1 MRRSHNVTREALQ
14 QVRNLLGEIDD
25 VIYRDA
31 RSRGPEDYTLSEE
44 EVVLTTIVDEALGQT
59 TKMIEAAV

>member
-1 MRRSHNVTREALQ
+1 MTREALQ

-31 RSRGPEDYTLSEE
+31 RSRGPEDYSLSEE
-44 EVVLTTIVDEALGQT
+44 EVVLTTIVDEALAQT
-59 TKMIEAAV
+59 TTMIEAAV

>member
-1 MRRSHNVTREALQ
+1 MTREALQ